1 MNYNKFLLKNAT
13 ISDKIYFKKEDLDQE
28 VDDIFYDHF
37 HYKIGDEF
45 TTTFTYPEEG
55 EELHSI
61 PSGAFYKIDFK
72 KIVDER
78 PLFKRREWTFKGK
91 LKTEQQQ
98 VANKI
103 YKDERLYNG
112 LIKAPCGWGKTFLGC
127 YLIANNAKPTVIIV
141 HTKLLAYQW
150 YESLKELIPGES
162 IGFIGDGRLQVKDI
176 TVAIYKTLINHLDT
190 LKNNFEVVLVDEAH
204 LCPAEMFSR
213 VVNGLSAR
221 TKIALSATPTRKDG
235 LHIVL
240 SDYFGP
246 NRITAIDKARLTP
259 AVEVVR
265 TDINFRI
272 RNPARDWA
280 LALNQLAKNDNYID
294 LICDTA
300 RRKIALGRCILI
312 ISERIDMLNRIH
324 EKLEGSKLLVGATKN
339 AERESILENAGK
351 SVKAI
356 LSTKIFDEGI
366 SCHRLDT
373 IFFTCPQNNYAKL
386 EQRIGRIVREHEK
399 KKFPLIVDFWLR
411 GPIVKNMQEKRL
423 QWYDRQQFHI
433 NSN

>member
-1 MNYNKFLLKNAT
+1 MEFEN
-13 ISDKIYFKKEDLDQE
+13 IDDQ
-28 VDDIFYDHF
+28 
-37 HYKIGDEF
+37 
-45 TTTFTYPEEG
+45 
-55 EELHSI
+55 
-61 PSGAFYKIDFK
+61 
-72 KIVDER
+72 R
-78 PLFKRREWTFKGK
+78 PLFERRDWSFNGI
-91 LKTEQQQ
+91 LKKEQQQ
-98 VANKI
+98 VADKI
-103 YKDERLYNG
+103 YKNERLYNG

-150 YESLKELIPGES
+150 YDALKDLIPNQE
-162 IGFIGDGRLQVKDI
+162 IGFVGDGRFEPREI
-176 TVAIYKTLINHLDT
+176 TIAIYKTLINNLDN
-190 LKNNFEVVLVDEAH
+190 LQRNFEVVLVDEAH
-204 LCPAEMFSR
+204 LCPAEMFSQ

-235 LHIVL
+235 MHVVL

-280 LALNQLAKNDNYID
+280 LALNQLAQNEQYID

-300 RRKIALGRCILI
+300 RRKIALGRCVLI
-312 ISERIDMLNRIH
+312 ISERIDMLNRINS
-324 EKLEGSKLLVGATKN
+324 KLEKSEMLVGSTKN
-339 AERESILENAGK
+339 TDRERILKEAGK
-351 SVKAI
+351 SVDAI

-373 IFFTCPQNNYAKL
+373 ILFTCPQNNYAKL
-386 EQRIGRIVREHEK
+386 EQRIGRIVREHEDK
-399 KKFPLIVDFWLR
+399 RFPLIVDFWLR
-411 GPIVKNMQEKRL
+411 GPITKNMQEKRL
-423 QWYDRQQFHI
+423 QWYKQQQFHI
-433 NSN
+433 NPF

>member
-1 MNYNKFLLKNAT
+1 MSRKKFSLKNAR
-13 ISDKIYFKKEDLDQE
+13 ISDKIYFTAEDLYEDA
-28 VDDIFYDHF
+28 DDIFYEYF
-37 HYKIGDEF
+37 NYKIGEDF
-45 TTTFTYPEEG
+45 ASTWSTNEETN
-55 EELHSI
+55 EISI
-61 PSGAFYKIDFK
+61 PSGAFYKIDFED
-72 KIVDER
+72 VDDQR
-78 PLFKRREWTFKGK
+78 PLFDRRNWSFNGT

-98 VANKI
+98 VADKI
-103 YKDERLYNG
+103 FKNGRLYNG

-127 YLIANNAKPTVIIV
+127 YLIANNAKPTVIVV

-150 YESLKELIPGES
+150 YDALKALIPDVP
-162 IGFIGDGRLQVKDI
+162 IGFIGDGRLEPQDI
-176 TVAIYKTLINHLDT
+176 TVAIYKTLINNLDHLQRR
-190 LKNNFEVVLVDEAH
+190 FEVVMVDEAH
-204 LCPAEMFSR
+204 LCPAEMFSQ

-246 NRITAIDKARLTP
+246 NRITAVDKARLTP

-280 LALNQLAKNDNYID
+280 LGLNQLAQNEQYIN
-294 LICDTA
+294 LICETA
-300 RRKIALGRCILI
+300 RRKIAQGRCLLI
-312 ISERIDMLNRIH
+312 ISERIDMLKRINT
-324 EKLEGSKLLVGATKN
+324 KLERSEMLVGATKN
-339 AERESILENAGK
+339 TERERILEGAGTT
-351 SVKAI
+351 VDAI

-373 IFFTCPQNNYAKL
+373 ILFTCPQNNYAKL
-386 EQRIGRIVREHEK
+386 EQRIGRIVREHEEK
-399 KKFPLIVDFWLR
+399 RFPLIVDFWLK

-423 QWYDRQQFHI
+423 QWYKQQQFHV
-433 NSN
+433 NPF